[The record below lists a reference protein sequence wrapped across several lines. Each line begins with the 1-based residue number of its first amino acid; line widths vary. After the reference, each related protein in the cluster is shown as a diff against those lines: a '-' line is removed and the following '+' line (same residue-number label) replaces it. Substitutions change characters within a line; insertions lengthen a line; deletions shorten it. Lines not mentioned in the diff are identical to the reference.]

1 MYPVSWIMFYGNV
14 LTSSSDCPIFS
25 SIRKETAMK
34 KTILAFVIL
43 VLMVITMD
51 CGRKV
56 MVPPRIDLKQ
66 HEVVGMIHFESEN
79 KGELAP
85 LTTKKFTEAIRR
97 DQEMIRI
104 IDLGTEAEVLRQIGH
119 DKLSKNA
126 FQAIGEEYDVAT
138 VFTGELLV
146 SDVRPDI
153 SIALLFVA
161 GMSVSAEVDATLD
174 AQMVETESGASL
186 WNTSVSATRE
196 IGNVTIWEGG
206 GFAFDAEDPERA
218 YGKLVNALVE
228 DASQDFRVTWRRE

>member
-1 MYPVSWIMFYGNV
+1 
-14 LTSSSDCPIFS
+14 
-25 SIRKETAMK
+25 MK
-34 KTILAFVIL
+34 RTILAFVIL
-43 VLMVITMD
+43 VLIFITTD

-85 LTTKKFTEAIRR
+85 LITRKFTEAIRR

-104 IDLGTEAEVLRQIGH
+104 IDLGTVAEVLRQIGH
-119 DKLSKNA
+119 DKLSKTA

-138 VFTGELLV
+138 VFTGELLI

-153 SIALLFVA
+153 SIALIFVA

-174 AQMVETESGASL
+174 VQMVETESGASL
-186 WNTSVSATRE
+186 WSTSVSTTRE
-196 IGNVTIWEGG
+196 IGNISVWEG

-218 YGKLVNALVE
+218 YGKLVNDLVE
-228 DASQDFRVTWRRE
+228 DASVDFRVTWRRE

>member
-1 MYPVSWIMFYGNV
+1 
-14 LTSSSDCPIFS
+14 
-25 SIRKETAMK
+25 MK
-34 KTILAFVIL
+34 KMLLAFFIL
-43 VLMVITMD
+43 VLMVITTD

-56 MVPPRIDLKQ
+56 MVPPRIDLTQ
-66 HEVVGMIHFESEN
+66 HEVVGMIHFECEN

-85 LTTKKFTEAIRR
+85 LTTRKFTEAIRR

-119 DKLSKNA
+119 DKLSKTA

-138 VFTGELLV
+138 VFTGELLI
-146 SDVRPDI
+146 SDVRPNI
-153 SIALLFVA
+153 SVGLLFIA

-174 AQMVETESGASL
+174 VQMVETESGASL
-186 WNTSVSATRE
+186 WNTSVSTTRE

-218 YGKLVNALVE
+218 YGKLVNTLVE
-228 DASQDFRVTWRRE
+228 DASVDFRVTWRRE

>member
-1 MYPVSWIMFYGNV
+1 MRRAISVVTTIVVIATFVS
-14 LTSSSDCPIFS
+14 
-25 SIRKETAMK
+25 
-34 KTILAFVIL
+34 
-43 VLMVITMD
+43 

-66 HEVVGMIHFESEN
+66 HEVVGIIDFECDK
-79 KGELAP
+79 KGDLAP
-85 LTTKKFTEAIRR
+85 FTTRKFTEAIRR

-104 IDLGTEAEVLRQIGH
+104 ISLGTVAEVLRDIGH
-119 DKLSKNA
+119 DKLSKAA

-138 VFTGELLV
+138 VFTGDLFI

-161 GMSVSAEVDATLD
+161 GMSVSAEVDATLE

-186 WNTSVSATRE
+186 WSTSVSKTRE

-206 GFAFDAEDPERA
+206 GFGFDAEDPERA

-228 DASQDFRVTWRRE
+228 DASRDFRVTWRRE